1 LVEKPYADTWLDE
14 ITFLRN
20 FKYADKEKF
29 IWHQDLHDRII
40 RVVHAN
46 KCFFQFDNQTPFQIK
61 DGDIIEVPKNQI
73 HRLILVKGCLLLK
86 ISEIRDYETEIREKF

>member
-1 LVEKPYADTWLDE
+1 MVEKPYVDTWLDE
-14 ITFLRN
+14 ITFIRN

-86 ISEIRDYETEIREKF
+86 ISEIRDYETEI